1 MQKGPHHFFF
11 NWGGIGGRGKED
23 SSASHIPA
31 VFPAHISFIEPSPDM
46 HLNAW
51 NILKNECNCQVF
63 DENDCLLVHA
73 NEANFDNLKVV
84 LGFKAWGNEHK

>member
-1 MQKGPHHFFF
+1 MHKGPHQFFL

-31 VFPAHISFIEPSPDM
+31 VFPTHISFIEPSPDM

-51 NILKNECNCQVF
+51 NILKTGVIAK
-63 DENDCLLVHA
+63 CLMKMIVY
-73 NEANFDNLKVV
+73 
-84 LGFKAWGNEHK
+84 